1 MKRFVANFAR
11 WLCHLIGGV
20 LLGAGL
26 VLHGQIAFIRLA
38 NHEVDRTFFLW
49 RLVGEA
55 TVYLQS
61 LDVQVALALQD
72 IPENVLRESDLAAWT
87 LVIVGTLMVL
97 AALVMPRPKAKG
109 K

>member
-1 MKRFVANFAR
+1 MTRFLADLAR

-38 NHEVDRTFFLW
+38 NNEVEKTFVLW

-61 LDVQVALALQD
+61 LDVQVALALRD
-72 IPENVLRESDLAAWT
+72 IPPDVLRESDLAAWT
-87 LVIVGTLMVL
+87 LVIVGVLMVL

-109 K
+109 

>member
-1 MKRFVANFAR
+1 
-11 WLCHLIGGV
+11 
-20 LLGAGL
+20 
-26 VLHGQIAFIRLA
+26 
-38 NHEVDRTFFLW
+38 
-49 RLVGEA
+49 
-55 TVYLQS
+55 
-61 LDVQVALALQD
+61 VALALQD